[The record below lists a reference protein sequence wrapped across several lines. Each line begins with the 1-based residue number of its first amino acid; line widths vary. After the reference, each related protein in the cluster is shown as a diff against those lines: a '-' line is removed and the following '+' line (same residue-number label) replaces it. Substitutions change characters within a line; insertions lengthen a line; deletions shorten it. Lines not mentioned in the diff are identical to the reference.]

1 MLICDSAGF
10 SCAQAKPVGSKLH
23 AKNRDKDLKRLMLL
37 LQTARDPGQPIS
49 TSMIAP
55 RMARCLAGLSLSSY
69 DAYPHFKAI
78 HEGRSDH
85 GKGATQLARC
95 TAMILEL
102 SLVGFLS
109 PLARKFDIYP

>member
-1 MLICDSAGF
+1 LKATKRHSAE
-10 SCAQAKPVGSKLH
+10 QAIV
-23 AKNRDKDLKRLMLL
+23 AKDDIVPEGRGPNINYTLLAEAMRPIRRLL
-37 LQTARDPGQPIS
+37 
-49 TSMIAP
+49 
-55 RMARCLAGLSLSSY
+55 SY
-69 DAYPHFKAI
+69 DAYPHFKVI